1 MYNYPLFASKPT
13 FARIDFLGQ
22 GGRLGAKKPFL
33 VLKFVPKIIQS
44 GDVRNLLLAKWGA
57 NLLGREQALRIGKTC
72 RLEV

>member
-1 MYNYPLFASKPT
+1 M
-13 FARIDFLGQ
+13 
-22 GGRLGAKKPFL
+22 GAKKPFL

-72 RLEV
+72 RFEV